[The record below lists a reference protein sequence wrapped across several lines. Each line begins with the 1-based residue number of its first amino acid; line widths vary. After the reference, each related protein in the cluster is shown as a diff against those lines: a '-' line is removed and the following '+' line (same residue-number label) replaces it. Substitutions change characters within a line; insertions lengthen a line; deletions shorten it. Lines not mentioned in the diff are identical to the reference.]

1 MQVDKKSSLF
11 TCPEAGCK
19 PSRITWRRISAVFLD
34 TTSWLPLALLQSTS
48 AESLRVGRPARFQMP
63 QAGRGGGVVWLPS
76 DLGSAVEGP
85 PPASGQSCLGP
96 RCEHG
101 PMQSQNVAPELIQQ
115 LVPILDLQ
123 DNVTAMH
130 LCHSFREKG
139 S

>member
-1 MQVDKKSSLF
+1 M
-11 TCPEAGCK
+11 
-19 PSRITWRRISAVFLD
+19 FLD